1 MQESPNCELFTFWN
15 LILVFVYVY
24 AALLH
29 CCYACYMLGTKAVA
43 AEFAYVD
50 RQLYV
55 IILCC
60 SVSNDPRQQA
70 DGEGSCRDFCLVSR
84 DHLIPVDVLF

>member
-1 MQESPNCELFTFWN
+1 VC
-15 LILVFVYVY
+15 VCVCV
-24 AALLH
+24 
-29 CCYACYMLGTKAVA
+29 CYMLGTKTVA

-60 SVSNDPRQQA
+60 SVSKDPRQQA

-84 DHLIPVDVLF
+84 DH